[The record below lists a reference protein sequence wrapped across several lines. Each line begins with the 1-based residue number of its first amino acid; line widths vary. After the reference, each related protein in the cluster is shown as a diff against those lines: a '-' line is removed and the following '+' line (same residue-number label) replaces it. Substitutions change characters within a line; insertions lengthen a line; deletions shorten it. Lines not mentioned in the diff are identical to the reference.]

1 MEKNR
6 GQSRV
11 LALRKLDSDPG
22 FFFPPFVC
30 AGWPDE
36 PGKFGVAGRGA
47 GTIGETMSAEDVL
60 APVDPVPVEPP
71 ARPPALPAQPPPH
84 EPRRLPVQFTGR
96 AGEYFGIWIVNV
108 VLTLL
113 TLGVYS
119 AWAKV
124 RTERYFYGNTRIDG
138 TPFEYLAEPIRILK
152 GRLIAYAVVIAL
164 GISAHFGF
172 LVVYFPL
179 VFAVLGLL
187 PWLLQRALRFR
198 ARYSAWR
205 GMRFRF
211 VNGVDEAYLNFMFRP
226 LLMIPTMYMLLPWVR
241 KHQQEYIV
249 TGHRFGGFRFAFQG
263 ELGPYYIP
271 FAICVG
277 AGFAAYAVMLAA
289 VFAGALLLDASGD
302 RGFGGDAMLAVLL
315 PVAVVYLALLVLP
328 VFLRTR
334 YTNLMW
340 GNSRLG
346 PHRFACTLRARD
358 IIWIYL
364 SNGVAILCSLGLAV
378 PWAMVRLAK
387 YRAAHFELLALGDL
401 DQFVAEA
408 ERAESAASAE
418 LVDALDLD
426 VGIGL

>member
-1 MEKNR
+1 
-6 GQSRV
+6 
-11 LALRKLDSDPG
+11 
-22 FFFPPFVC
+22 
-30 AGWPDE
+30 
-36 PGKFGVAGRGA
+36 
-47 GTIGETMSAEDVL
+47 MSAEDVL
-60 APVDPVPVEPP
+60 APLDPAPVEPP
-71 ARPPALPAQPPPH
+71 AQPPTLPAQPPPH
-84 EPRRLPVQFTGR
+84 EPRRLPVEFTGH

-108 VLTLL
+108 ALTLL
-113 TLGVYS
+113 TLGIYS

-124 RTERYFYGNTRIDG
+124 RTERFFYGNTRIDG
-138 TPFEYLAEPIRILK
+138 TPFEYLALPMQILK
-152 GRLIAYAVVIAL
+152 GRLVAYAVVIAM

-179 VFAVLGLL
+179 VFAVLLLL

-211 VNGVDEAYLNFMFRP
+211 VNGVDDAYLNFMFRP
-226 LLMIPTMYMLLPWVR
+226 LLQIPTMYMLLPWVR

-249 TGHRFGGFRFAFQG
+249 TGHRFGGLRFGFQG

-271 FAICVG
+271 FAITLG
-277 AGFAAYAVMLAA
+277 AGFAAYMVMLVAIFGIA
-289 VFAGALLLDASGD
+289 FFMEGAGAGD
-302 RGFGGDAMLAVLL
+302 ETPTETLVAMFV
-315 PVAVVYLALLVLP
+315 PIIFVYLALLVLP

-340 GNSRLG
+340 GNTRLG

-364 SNGVAILCSLGLAV
+364 SNGVAILCTLGLAV

-401 DQFVAEA
+401 DEFVAEA
-408 ERAESAASAE
+408 ERAEGAASAE

>member
-1 MEKNR
+1 
-6 GQSRV
+6 
-11 LALRKLDSDPG
+11 
-22 FFFPPFVC
+22 
-30 AGWPDE
+30 
-36 PGKFGVAGRGA
+36 
-47 GTIGETMSAEDVL
+47 MSAEDVL
-60 APVDPVPVEPP
+60 APPSPAPAGPP
-71 ARPPALPAQPPPH
+71 AQPPALPAQPPPH
-84 EPRRLPVQFTGR
+84 EPRRLPVEFTGR
-96 AGEYFGIWIVNV
+96 AGEFFGIWIVNV

-113 TLGVYS
+113 TLGIYS

-138 TPFEYLAEPIRILK
+138 TPFEYLATPIQILK
-152 GRLIAYAVVIAL
+152 GRLVAYAVVVAL

-179 VFAVLGLL
+179 VFAVLLLL

-205 GMRFRF
+205 GLRFRF
-211 VNGVDEAYLNFMFRP
+211 VNGVDDAYLNFMFRP
-226 LLMIPTMYMLLPWVR
+226 MLQIPTLYMLLPWVR

-249 TGHRFGGFRFAFQG
+249 TGHRFGGLRFSFQG

-271 FAICVG
+271 FAICLG
-277 AGFAAYAVMLAA
+277 AGFAAYFVMVLA
-289 VFAGALLLDASGD
+289 VFAGALLFDGA
-302 RGFGGDAMLAVLL
+302 RTGGETDPNGLMLSVLL
-315 PVAVVYLALLVLP
+315 PVVVVYLVLLALP

-364 SNGVAILCSLGLAV
+364 SNGVAILCTLGLAV

-401 DQFVAEA
+401 DEFVAEA
-408 ERAESAASAE
+408 ERAEGAASAE

>member
-1 MEKNR
+1 M
-6 GQSRV
+6 
-11 LALRKLDSDPG
+11 
-22 FFFPPFVC
+22 
-30 AGWPDE
+30 
-36 PGKFGVAGRGA
+36 
-47 GTIGETMSAEDVL
+47 IGETMSAEDVL
-60 APVDPVPVEPP
+60 APLDSAPVEPP
-71 ARPPALPAQPPPH
+71 AQPPDLPAQPPPH
-84 EPRRLPVQFTGR
+84 EPRRLPVEFTGR

-108 VLTLL
+108 ALTLL
-113 TLGVYS
+113 TLGIYS

-138 TPFEYLAEPIRILK
+138 TPFEYLALPMQILK
-152 GRLIAYAVVIAL
+152 GRLIAYAVVVAM

-179 VFAVLGLL
+179 VFAVLLLL

-211 VNGVDEAYLNFMFRP
+211 VNGVDDAYLNFMFRP
-226 LLMIPTMYMLLPWVR
+226 LLQIPTMYMLLPWVR

-249 TGHRFGGFRFAFQG
+249 TGHRFGGLRFGFQG

-271 FAICVG
+271 FAICLG
-277 AGFAAYAVMLAA
+277 AGFVAYFVMLLA
-289 VFAGALLLDASGD
+289 VFGGTWLLEGSRSGSETAP
-302 RGFGGDAMLAVLL
+302 REMMLAVFL

-340 GNSRLG
+340 GNTRLG

-364 SNGVAILCSLGLAV
+364 SNGVAILCTLGLAV

-401 DQFVAEA
+401 DEFVAEA
-408 ERAESAASAE
+408 ERAEGAASAE